1 MSFEDLISNED
12 GQHGVIQS
20 EYLSKGTEYH
30 TREFNN
36 NNYEISHCVGDLYE
50 PKQIMCYDCSNNFSI
65 DSIKLCVNERNF
77 ITIDDTHVLNNIVKF
92 IDDVIIDGNICK
104 TYYLDKTKLFH
115 EIIFMSFSVYSIKIT
130 TTGNSNKIKLNGIYT
145 YVSSK
150 LRKDNVAKPHEYK
163 IKRLCMGSVKD
174 YYSMQTIYL
183 DMMGHINGFILT
195 KINPNMINKIYLR
208 FDNRIRLHYIDK
220 YEIMLNTIRIN
231 DDTLYINLNDNSY
244 MADVNEN
251 SLNTSFFYGFIN
263 LSIGLDEEYQNNP
276 GGINFSI
283 VSYSNNIINN
293 SKGICSLIYNYS
305 NNINIKK
312 SHPKQTP

>member
-1 MSFEDLISNED
+1 MPYTD
-12 GQHGVIQS
+12 
-20 EYLSKGTEYH
+20 
-30 TREFNN
+30 
-36 NNYEISHCVGDLYE
+36 
-50 PKQIMCYDCSNNFSI
+50 
-65 DSIKLCVNERNF
+65 
-77 ITIDDTHVLNNIVKF
+77 
-92 IDDVIIDGNICK
+92 
-104 TYYLDKTKLFH
+104 
-115 EIIFMSFSVYSIKIT
+115 YSIKIT

-150 LRKDNVAKPHEYK
+150 LRRDNVAKPHEYK

-208 FDNRIRLHYIDK
+208 FDNRIRLHYKDK

-251 SLNTSFFYGFIN
+251 SLNTSFFNGFIN
-263 LSIGLDEEYQNNP
+263 WSIGLDEEYQNNP
-276 GGINFSI
+276 CLDLLSKAGIVFLKNEGNKKHFATKSNLNELEQKIESLLKIAEKCGNVRDCEAKVLVERLVFQNFEED
-283 VSYSNNIINN
+283 
-293 SKGICSLIYNYS
+293 KQR
-305 NNINIKK
+305 KK
-312 SHPKQTP
+312 F